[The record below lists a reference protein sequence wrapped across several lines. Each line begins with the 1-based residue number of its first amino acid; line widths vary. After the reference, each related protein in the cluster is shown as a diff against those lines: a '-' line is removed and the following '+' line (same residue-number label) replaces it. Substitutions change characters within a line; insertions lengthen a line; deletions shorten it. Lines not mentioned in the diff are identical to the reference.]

1 MALSADFINQ
11 LLKQFAQ
18 TSSGQTAMKNFFA
31 KHGASA
37 VDTRK
42 ADALAQQMVALL
54 GDHIRSV
61 IPSFDTSAIHALPAA
76 PDKNGNLKI
85 QIVIDEDA
93 LWRDSLSPNPAATD
107 TSGWKNYA
115 TKNGR
120 LGTDNIVLQF
130 AKGWDTGMK
139 AVFGEWHGHYVESA
153 YLRAPSD
160 FLLSAV
166 SEFNRSAP
174 KGVKAKLEEK
184 YK

>member
-1 MALSADFINQ
+1 MAISAEYINR
-11 LLKQFAQ
+11 LLGEYIRSGAGKQAVQ
-18 TSSGQTAMKNFFA
+18 NHLAKGGTAGVDMA
-31 KHGASA
+31 KAN
-37 VDTRK
+37 
-42 ADALAQQMVALL
+42 ALAQEMTDLL
-54 GDHIRSV
+54 ATHILSV
-61 IPSFDTSAIHALPAA
+61 IPSFDTSAIHALPAVTS
-76 PDKNGNLKI
+76 KNGDLSI

-93 LWRDSLSPNPAATD
+93 LWRDSLSSNPRATD

-115 TKNGR
+115 TRNGR

-139 AVFGEWHGHYVESA
+139 AVFGEWHGHYVESS
-153 YLRAPSD
+153 YLRAPND

-174 KGVKAKLEEK
+174 KGVEARLEEK